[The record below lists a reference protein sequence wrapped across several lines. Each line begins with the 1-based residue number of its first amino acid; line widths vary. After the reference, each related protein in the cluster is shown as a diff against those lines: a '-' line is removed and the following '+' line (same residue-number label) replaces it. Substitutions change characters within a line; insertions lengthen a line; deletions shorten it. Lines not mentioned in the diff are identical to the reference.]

1 MKNSVPNYGVQ
12 NSQLG
17 FFYLKAIHRFQFYYP
32 DIYVLHSVHFKFLY
46 VSALDGF
53 ISPQKKVAIAFSF
66 DASSPSYQ

>member
-1 MKNSVPNYGVQ
+1 MEYRILNW
-12 NSQLG
+12 

>member
-1 MKNSVPNYGVQ
+1 MEYRILNW
-12 NSQLG
+12 

-53 ISPQKKVAIAFSF
+53 ISLQKKVAIAFSF